1 MPEFAV
7 TIRDHKSCLVTAF
20 IFLLYNKYIQLP
32 YSSENPLNARL
43 KISPNIVIA
52 KKKANSSLN
61 FKKVVKSAEK
71 AKESFVFD
79 YKAEE
84 KIIFQNRQI

>member
-1 MPEFAV
+1 M
-7 TIRDHKSCLVTAF
+7 
-20 IFLLYNKYIQLP
+20 
-32 YSSENPLNARL
+32 
-43 KISPNIVIA
+43 
-52 KKKANSSLN
+52 ANSSLN

-71 AKESFVFD
+71 ATESFVFD

>member
-1 MPEFAV
+1 M
-7 TIRDHKSCLVTAF
+7 
-20 IFLLYNKYIQLP
+20 
-32 YSSENPLNARL
+32 
-43 KISPNIVIA
+43 
-52 KKKANSSLN
+52 ANSSLN

-84 KIIFQNRQI
+84 KIIFQNRLF